1 MGMPNFEPLIVPVI
15 FTLSDRSCQLRLA
28 ATRAIPVNSIAA
40 MRATQ
45 NSSDPAAWIAELIA
59 QELPELRLTSR
70 VHPLLPRLMGGNRVA
85 MPVWAA
91 ARSSSTDHSAESGGS
106 ERVLYRKSS
115 RQEADQDLAYGLERL
130 GRELGDRSFGR
141 HVMSSMRAELT
152 TDPFAQRI
160 LGDDLRLSALSGD
173 QLTQNPTDGLPA
185 VIALLP
191 ESFTFNELQNAIAAT
206 LGLEPDAMESNSS
219 FRRRSQE
226 FVHRGVLREVRTT
239 RDPSEA
245 DRIGR
250 PPRRYE
256 FDQHAWRIWL
266 EERGGTVSMRSSQR
280 TPVNFSPPISPMSPV
295 PPMSPMSPLTLQMRA
310 TLREERDN
318 DIRAS
323 ESDSVRRDV
332 DSGSA
337 QESTDSRG
345 LPSWLAS
352 PRRSIARA
360 SMPSETTKAQVEAEP
375 DRLARLERMVEML
388 AQELA
393 RSKDAGRGKKT

>member
-1 MGMPNFEPLIVPVI
+1 MPNFEPLIVPVI

-28 ATRAIPVNSIAA
+28 ATRAIPVNSMAA

-45 NSSDPAAWIAELIA
+45 NSSDPAAWIAELIT
-59 QELPELRLTSR
+59 QELPDLHLTSR

-91 ARSSSTDHSAESGGS
+91 ARSSGTDHSAESGGS

-115 RQEADQDLAYGLERL
+115 RQEADEDLAYGLERL

-226 FVHRGVLREVRTT
+226 FVHRGVLREVRTS

-266 EERGGTVSMRSSQR
+266 EERGGTVSMRSAQR
-280 TPVNFSPPISPMSPV
+280 TPVRFS
-295 PPMSPMSPLTLQMRA
+295 PPMSPMSPAPPMSPLTTLQMRA
-310 TLREERDN
+310 TLREERAN
-318 DIRAS
+318 DVRAS
-323 ESDSVRRDV
+323 EDDGARRDI
-332 DSGSA
+332 DPGSA

-360 SMPSETTKAQVEAEP
+360 SMPSETTKAQAEPEP

-393 RSKDAGRGKKT
+393 RSKDAGRGKKS

>member
-1 MGMPNFEPLIVPVI
+1 
-15 FTLSDRSCQLRLA
+15 
-28 ATRAIPVNSIAA
+28 
-40 MRATQ
+40 
-45 NSSDPAAWIAELIA
+45 
-59 QELPELRLTSR
+59 
-70 VHPLLPRLMGGNRVA
+70 
-85 MPVWAA
+85 
-91 ARSSSTDHSAESGGS
+91 
-106 ERVLYRKSS
+106 
-115 RQEADQDLAYGLERL
+115 
-130 GRELGDRSFGR
+130 
-141 HVMSSMRAELT
+141 MSSMRAELT

-266 EERGGTVSMRSSQR
+266 EERGGTASMRSSQR
-280 TPVNFSPPISPMSPV
+280 TPVSFSPPIGPMSPV
-295 PPMSPMSPLTLQMRA
+295 PPMSPLTLQMRA
-310 TLREERDN
+310 TLREERAN
-318 DIRAS
+318 DVRAS
-323 ESDSVRRDV
+323 EDDSARRDV
-332 DSGSA
+332 DPGPPPA
-337 QESTDSRG
+337 PAPLNEF
-345 LPSWLAS
+345 PSWLAS
-352 PRRSIARA
+352 PRQSIARA
-360 SMPSETTKAQVEAEP
+360 SIRSETTKAQVESEP
-375 DRLARLERMVEML
+375 DRLERLERMVEML
-388 AQELA
+388 VQELA
-393 RSKDAGRGKKT
+393 RNKDAGRGKKS

>member
-256 FDQHAWRIWL
+256 FDQHAWRMWL
-266 EERGGTVSMRSSQR
+266 EERGSTVSMRSAQR
-280 TPVNFSPPISPMSPV
+280 TPVKFS
-295 PPMSPMSPLTLQMRA
+295 PPMSPMSPVSPLTTLQMRA
-310 TLREERDN
+310 HLREERTN

-337 QESTDSRG
+337 QESADSRG

-360 SMPSETTKAQVEAEP
+360 SMPSETTKAQAEAEP

-393 RSKDAGRGKKT
+393 RSKDAGRGKKS

>member
-28 ATRAIPVNSIAA
+28 ATRAIPVNSMAA

-91 ARSSSTDHSAESGGS
+91 ARSSGTDLSTDGSES

-266 EERGGTVSMRSSQR
+266 EERGGTVSMRSAQR
-280 TPVNFSPPISPMSPV
+280 TPADFP
-295 PPMSPMSPLTLQMRA
+295 PPMAPLQMRS
-310 TLREERDN
+310 RDM
-318 DIRAS
+318 RAS
-323 ESDSVRRDV
+323 EDDSIRRSIEPDT
-332 DSGSA
+332 A
-337 QESTDSRG
+337 PATDPRNEF
-345 LPSWLAS
+345 PSWLAS

-360 SMPSETTKAQVEAEP
+360 SIRSETTKAQVESEP
-375 DRLARLERMVEML
+375 DRLERLERMVEML
-388 AQELA
+388 VQELA
-393 RSKDAGRGKKT
+393 RNKDAGRGKKS

>member
-28 ATRAIPVNSIAA
+28 ATRAIPVNSMAA

-91 ARSSSTDHSAESGGS
+91 ARSSETDLSTAGSES

-266 EERGGTVSMRSSQR
+266 EERGGTASMRSSQR
-280 TPVNFSPPISPMSPV
+280 TPVSFSPPMSPV
-295 PPMSPMSPLTLQMRA
+295 PPMSPLTLQMRA
-310 TLREERDN
+310 TLREERAN
-318 DIRAS
+318 DVRAS
-323 ESDSVRRDV
+323 QDDSVRRDV
-332 DSGSA
+332 DPGPPPA
-337 QESTDSRG
+337 PAPLNEF
-345 LPSWLAS
+345 PSWLAS
-352 PRRSIARA
+352 PRQSIARA
-360 SMPSETTKAQVEAEP
+360 SIRSETTKAQVESEP
-375 DRLARLERMVEML
+375 DRLERLERMVEML
-388 AQELA
+388 VQELA
-393 RSKDAGRGKKT
+393 RNKDAGRGKKS

>member
-1 MGMPNFEPLIVPVI
+1 
-15 FTLSDRSCQLRLA
+15 
-28 ATRAIPVNSIAA
+28 
-40 MRATQ
+40 
-45 NSSDPAAWIAELIA
+45 
-59 QELPELRLTSR
+59 
-70 VHPLLPRLMGGNRVA
+70 
-85 MPVWAA
+85 
-91 ARSSSTDHSAESGGS
+91 
-106 ERVLYRKSS
+106 
-115 RQEADQDLAYGLERL
+115 
-130 GRELGDRSFGR
+130 
-141 HVMSSMRAELT
+141 MSSMRAELT

-256 FDQHAWRIWL
+256 FDQYAWRIWL
-266 EERGGTVSMRSSQR
+266 EERGGTVSMRSAQR
-280 TPVNFSPPISPMSPV
+280 TPADFPPPITPMMP
-295 PPMSPMSPLTLQMRA
+295 LQMRTTA
-310 TLREERDN
+310 RDV
-318 DIRAS
+318 RAS
-323 ESDSVRRDV
+323 EDDSVRRDV
-332 DSGSA
+332 EPELAPAPLRTNAD
-337 QESTDSRG
+337 

-352 PRRSIARA
+352 PRQSIARA
-360 SMPSETTKAQVEAEP
+360 SIRSETTKAQVESEP
-375 DRLARLERMVEML
+375 DRLDRLERMVEML
-388 AQELA
+388 VQELA
-393 RSKDAGRGKKT
+393 RNKDAGRGKKS

>member
-1 MGMPNFEPLIVPVI
+1 
-15 FTLSDRSCQLRLA
+15 
-28 ATRAIPVNSIAA
+28 
-40 MRATQ
+40 
-45 NSSDPAAWIAELIA
+45 
-59 QELPELRLTSR
+59 
-70 VHPLLPRLMGGNRVA
+70 
-85 MPVWAA
+85 
-91 ARSSSTDHSAESGGS
+91 
-106 ERVLYRKSS
+106 
-115 RQEADQDLAYGLERL
+115 
-130 GRELGDRSFGR
+130 
-141 HVMSSMRAELT
+141 MSSMRAELT

-256 FDQHAWRIWL
+256 FDQHSWRIWL
-266 EERGGTVSMRSSQR
+266 EERGGTVSMRSAQR

-295 PPMSPMSPLTLQMRA
+295 PPMSPMTLQMRT
-310 TLREERDN
+310 TLREERAN
-318 DIRAS
+318 DVSAS
-323 ESDSVRRDV
+323 EDDSARRDV
-332 DSGSA
+332 DSGST
-337 QESTDSRG
+337 QETTDSRG

-393 RSKDAGRGKKT
+393 RNKDAGRGKKS